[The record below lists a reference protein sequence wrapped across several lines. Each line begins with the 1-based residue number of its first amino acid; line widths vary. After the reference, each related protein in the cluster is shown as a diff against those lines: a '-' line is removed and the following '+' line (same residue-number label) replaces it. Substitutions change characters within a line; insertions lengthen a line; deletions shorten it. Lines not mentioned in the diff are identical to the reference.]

1 MSSLKSKVLE
11 VRDICGT
18 HVSLS
23 DPASCEMI
31 APLGYDF
38 IWIDLEHSE
47 LSPIELH
54 NHMNAAKAFGT
65 PTIVRLPMHDLTV
78 TKKVLEMGPDGIIF
92 PMIHNAEEA
101 EKLISYT
108 LYPPYGNRG
117 FGPRRA
123 VRYGI
128 DDAYEYTDKG
138 QFEMCRFIQIE
149 CENAINDLE
158 KIVKNPYIDG
168 YIFGPNDLSGS
179 INQLGNM
186 YGDETQKL
194 IKKAIKILKENNKT
208 IGVSTGDTSFETL
221 KFWHDLG
228 VNMIS
233 TGADYAYILK
243 NAKSTL
249 EVVREAQR

>member
-1 MSSLKSKVLE
+1 MSGLKSKVLE
-11 VRDICGT
+11 VRNICGT

-47 LSPIELH
+47 LSPRELH

-117 FGPRRA
+117 F
-123 VRYGI
+123 
-128 DDAYEYTDKG
+128 
-138 QFEMCRFIQIE
+138 
-149 CENAINDLE
+149 
-158 KIVKNPYIDG
+158 
-168 YIFGPNDLSGS
+168 
-179 INQLGNM
+179 
-186 YGDETQKL
+186 
-194 IKKAIKILKENNKT
+194 
-208 IGVSTGDTSFETL
+208 
-221 KFWHDLG
+221 
-228 VNMIS
+228 
-233 TGADYAYILK
+233 
-243 NAKSTL
+243 
-249 EVVREAQR
+249 